1 MVDVNGHYATFRFYR
16 PWARE
21 VYLAGTFNNW
31 RANELRMTPTGD
43 GWWRAGLLLPPGD
56 HRFRYIADGQWF
68 TDYAAFGIEYGPLGP
83 DSALHI
89 PQQPDPVHC
98 AAAVRVQAAA

>member
-1 MVDVNGHYATFRFYR
+1 MVYVKGCYATFRFYR
-16 PWARE
+16 PRARE

-31 RANELRMTPTGD
+31 RPDELRMTPTGD

-89 PQQPDPVHC
+89 PQQPGPFQR
-98 AAAVRVQAAA
+98 AAVRPQAAA